1 MAPTTMD
8 GASRGAPDRGHPA
21 CQPQREEEHVNTGSR
36 FSKGAIGGTLT
47 FLMLAALAAG
57 CGVSQSKYTAVT
69 KERDD
74 LTVKNKEL
82 QTSLETANQEKSQVQ
97 SQMDTQTAE
106 LNGKIQE
113 LATTAQKAQQE
124 NQDVKQTYET
134 MVGHL
139 QSEVSS
145 GRVEI
150 EHMRDGINVNLA
162 QDILFKS
169 GSADLDKTG
178 RDLLLKVGTDLKA

>member
-1 MAPTTMD
+1 
-8 GASRGAPDRGHPA
+8 
-21 CQPQREEEHVNTGSR
+21 
-36 FSKGAIGGTLT
+36 
-47 FLMLAALAAG
+47 
-57 CGVSQSKYTAVT
+57 
-69 KERDD
+69 
-74 LTVKNKEL
+74 
-82 QTSLETANQEKSQVQ
+82 EKAQVQ

-139 QSEVSS
+139 QTEVSS

-178 RDLLLKVGTDLKA
+178 RDLLLKVGTDLKESVFQVVVIGHTDNHKIGAALASRYPSNWELGAARASTIVRL